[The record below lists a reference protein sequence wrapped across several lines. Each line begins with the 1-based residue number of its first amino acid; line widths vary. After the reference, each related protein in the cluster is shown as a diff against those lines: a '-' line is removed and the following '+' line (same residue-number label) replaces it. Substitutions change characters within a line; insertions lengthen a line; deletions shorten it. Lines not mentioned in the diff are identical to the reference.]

1 MICSRSSTYTVLLYF
16 LQRKKN
22 PAFEM
27 SLWLLIPA
35 FTFQYLT
42 IFTRFLK
49 YCHTPFFSTDL
60 DSFLIN
66 FGAQNIGLELGNV
79 MIQQPF
85 STITS
90 SILEASRHCFG
101 GWRDRCRRK
110 SMKRHELTD
119 MVKNRL
125 LDACKI
131 PVNQHLGE
139 HLLSGEPACSQR

>member
-1 MICSRSSTYTVLLYF
+1 MWHIHSSIVF
-16 LQRKKN
+16 LREEKRN
-22 PAFEM
+22 PASEM
-27 SLWLLIPA
+27 SLWLLILA

-49 YCHTPFFSTDL
+49 YCHTPFFPNCSGL
-60 DSFLIN
+60 IFIN
-66 FGAQNIGLELGNV
+66 FAAQNIGLELGNG

-110 SMKRHELTD
+110 SMQRHELRD
-119 MVKNRL
+119 MVKNCL